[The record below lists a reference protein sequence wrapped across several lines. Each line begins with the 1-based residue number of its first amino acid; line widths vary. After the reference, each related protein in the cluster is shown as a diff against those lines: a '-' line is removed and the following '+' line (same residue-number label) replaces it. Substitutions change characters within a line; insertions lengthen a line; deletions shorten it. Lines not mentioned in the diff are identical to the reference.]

1 MMARASGRF
10 FFSADTTS
18 SPLPSPSRRS
28 TTAKAGAL
36 LPICASPSATLSQE
50 VTAKPRV
57 SIARESRSRNGLS
70 SSTIKSERSAW
81 SASSAV
87 AKVGNSS
94 GRTAIIWRLVGALPR
109 SQNCAP
115 VNAAERRS
123 SGSSGVG
130 RAFFARIGGRGPGF
144 QQSALGGRRLAAVL
158 GFEQVARPGDLDHS
172 AVIWENAVVERNRCA
187 GALQQRTGNKHAE
200 PEAAVVASGLVLAPP
215 PRQIGFA
222 DPLQDVGGKA
232 RPVVGNHDLHRL
244 LVPPGVDLDGGARE
258 IDGVLE
264 NVADAVKDCGIP
276 PAYRLLASGNR
287 DPDLYR
293 HAEFAVRCHRLLDQR
308 RQLHPVERR
317 AGRG

>member
-94 GRTAIIWRLVGALPR
+94 GRTAIIWRLVGGLPR

-123 SGSSGVG
+123 SGVG
-130 RAFFARIGGRGPGF
+130 RAFFARIGARGPGF
-144 QQSALGGRRLAAVL
+144 PQTALGGRRLVVVL
-158 GFEQVARPGDLDHS
+158 GFELRAWPGDLHDR
-172 AVIWENAVVERNRCA
+172 AVIGENAVAERDRCA
-187 GALQQRTGNKHAE
+187 GALQQRTGNEYAE
-200 PEAAVVASGLVLAPP
+200 PEASVIASGLV
-215 PRQIGFA
+215 
-222 DPLQDVGGKA
+222 
-232 RPVVGNHDLHRL
+232 
-244 LVPPGVDLDGGARE
+244 
-258 IDGVLE
+258 
-264 NVADAVKDCGIP
+264 
-276 PAYRLLASGNR
+276 
-287 DPDLYR
+287 
-293 HAEFAVRCHRLLDQR
+293 
-308 RQLHPVERR
+308 R
-317 AGRG
+317 A